1 MKVSDTADRTL
12 PDCTALAAAYL
23 ARCLVTKAWRRVA
36 RAIAPSSSRF
46 FWTATAVSD
55 ADANVDIPTAA
66 VRNYLEQ
73 HAIRVALSE
82 PTARD
87 KIFRAC
93 EIGCGYGLVHHGAQG
108 VGRHGEGL

>member
-55 ADANVDIPTAA
+55 ANVDIPTAA
-66 VRNYLEQ
+66 VRKYLEQ
-73 HAIRVALSE
+73 LAIRAWRFRSDR
-82 PTARD
+82 ARRD
-87 KIFRAC
+87 LPRLRNRLWVRTC
-93 EIGCGYGLVHHGAQG
+93 RHGAQG